1 MNSSTVWIVYIC
13 LLAPSDDFIPSLN
26 ASSSKGTIYVR
37 AAMQSPS
44 GEQHTSL
51 QSLFATANKQRHK
64 LDAIPDSSSAAY
76 QDSLRSTLAAFH
88 ECRQLT
94 DRLAIF
100 SPNETEDD
108 ISSAD
113 LQYLLV
119 NHFLAELMLKDCIT
133 NRKTVLQQA
142 RAAYDR
148 YLKTLDQYDM
158 LSKAD
163 SKLYQRYLSE
173 RDDFSLLSN
182 SDPAARRNTKVTRYR
197 QEQELK
203 LKLEYLARVPLAL
216 QNDDAA
222 SREIYLAEIQL
233 CTHNTFHALDI
244 INQEL
249 KIISLMPLTSPAPQ
263 PEELTQDYR
272 QRNGLPKDDYSDRL
286 DLPISQL
293 MGNGKAGPLLSKD
306 GKPLR
311 PFTLLDSR
319 QRLKEGVF
327 RQDHAL
333 PTMTMDEYLEEERRR
348 GGIIDG
354 GGGQQD
360 RTQPVDEDD
369 LEKSDMET
377 MKARE
382 WDEYVEANPKGS
394 GNTLNRG

>member
-1 MNSSTVWIVYIC
+1 MEFPTNQQHV
-13 LLAPSDDFIPSLN
+13 SL
-26 ASSSKGTIYVR
+26 R
-37 AAMQSPS
+37 
-44 GEQHTSL
+44 
-51 QSLFATANKQRHK
+51 SLFTTANNQRHK
-64 LDAIPDSSSAAY
+64 LDSIPDPSSSRY
-76 QDSLRSTLAAFH
+76 QEKLRAIIAQFH

-94 DRLAIF
+94 DSLAVF

-108 ISSAD
+108 ISSGN
-113 LQYLLV
+113 LQYLLT
-119 NHFLAELMLKDCIT
+119 NYFLGELIRKDCVT
-133 NRKTVLQQA
+133 DRKTVLQQA
-142 RAAYDR
+142 QAAYER
-148 YLKTLDQYDM
+148 YLKLLDQYDM
-158 LSKAD
+158 LSNSD
-163 SKLYQRYLSE
+163 NKLYQRYLSE
-173 RDDFSLLSN
+173 RDDFSLLST
-182 SDPAARRNTKVTRYR
+182 SDPTARRNTKITRYK

-233 CTHNTFHALDI
+233 STHNTFHALDI

-249 KIISLMPLTSPAPQ
+249 KIIALMPLTSPTQQ
-263 PEELTQDYR
+263 PEERAEDYR
-272 QRNGLPKDDYSDRL
+272 HRNGIPKDDYSDRL
-286 DLPISQL
+286 DLPTSQL
-293 MGNGKAGPLLSKD
+293 FNNGKAGPILSKD

-319 QRLKEGVF
+319 QRLRDGVF

-354 GGGQQD
+354 GGPHQGGQQ
-360 RTQPVDEDD
+360 QVDEDN
-369 LEKSDMET
+369 LEKADAET